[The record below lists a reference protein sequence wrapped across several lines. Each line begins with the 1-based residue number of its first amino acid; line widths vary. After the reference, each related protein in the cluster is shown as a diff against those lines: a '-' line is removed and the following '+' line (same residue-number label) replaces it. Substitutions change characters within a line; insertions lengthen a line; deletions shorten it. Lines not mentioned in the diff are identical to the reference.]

1 MSSVFAGFVSPTPL
15 GRAGFRLPSTVTVQS
30 GLLTVCDRRGSSQVD
45 KCSVTTLAQWWAR
58 RGRKWEH
65 PGVPVV
71 HLEVASVSLP
81 RQLPAA
87 LACAALA
94 VVLAG
99 CGAGGSG
106 NGSPAAPTSAGA
118 AASSALPTPTKD
130 DALAAKVPQSVSADG
145 KLVFGTDA
153 SYPPNEFTAPDG
165 TTIVGMDVDLGTAVA
180 QKLGLTAEFQNSAF
194 PGIIPGI
201 QGGKYELGMSSFTIN
216 PERLQTVDMVSYFSA
231 GTSMAVKAGNPDNIN
246 PDDLCGKAVG
256 VQAGTVQVDDI
267 AARNQKCT
275 AAGKPAIQ
283 VTELQ
288 AQTDVTLALT
298 ANRIVAMLADS
309 PVVDYAVKTTEGA
322 IEVVGQTYDTA
333 PYGIVLNKGQT
344 DFAQAVQGAVQSLM
358 QDGTYLQILDKYG
371 VAKGAIPTS
380 EINPTS

>member
-1 MSSVFAGFVSPTPL
+1 
-15 GRAGFRLPSTVTVQS
+15 
-30 GLLTVCDRRGSSQVD
+30 
-45 KCSVTTLAQWWAR
+45 
-58 RGRKWEH
+58 
-65 PGVPVV
+65 
-71 HLEVASVSLP
+71 VSLP
-81 RQLPAA
+81 RTVTAA

-94 VVLAG
+94 VLAG
-99 CGAGGSG
+99 CGSGGDGSG
-106 NGSPAAPTSAGA
+106 SSAAPTSAGA
-118 AASSALPTPTKD
+118 AASAAIPVPTKD
-130 DALAAKVPQSVSADG
+130 DALAANVPQSVSADG

-216 PERLQTVDMVSYFSA
+216 PERVQTVDMVSYFSA
-231 GTSMAVKAGNPDNIN
+231 GTSMAVKSGNPDNIN

-267 AARNQKCT
+267 NARNAKCT
-275 AAGKPAIQ
+275 AEGKPAIQ

-298 ANRIVAMLADS
+298 ANRIVAFLADS

-322 IEVVGQTYDTA
+322 IETVGQTYDTA
-333 PYGIVLNKGQT
+333 PYGIALNKGQT
-344 DFAQAVQGAVQSLM
+344 EFAQACRA
-358 QDGTYLQILDKYG
+358 
-371 VAKGAIPTS
+371 PCRR
-380 EINPTS
+380 